1 VAEGTTFEI
10 DIQADG
16 TRAASAA
23 DSVKLLADRLDAA
36 SAASLSAA
44 DAVKASEAAYSQA
57 ESAADRAAK
66 SVEKIGI
73 AIQLQQQKMADAAA
87 AGNEKAFEK
96 AAAAV
101 ELLQQKQA
109 VASEKADELRA
120 ALIGHA
126 EAVNEAKSAAV
137 AAQAAETQLGS
148 AMASVKNQAALVAKA
163 LDSEAKAQKAASDAA
178 AKTAKSQAYAAAK
191 ASAGAAAAA
200 AGSGKV
206 NEIAEGLGKLGGPLG
221 IAGQKALGAAE
232 GMKKL
237 GASLGSA
244 GPYVAMVVVV
254 AALAAGLAVLG
265 VAAAGAAIKISAW
278 AVANADAARTQELV
292 LAGIARSARGGDE
305 LAAAIDDISRSTG
318 LADDKIQG
326 MAKTLADSGL
336 RGKELTD
343 KLTETAEAAAKLEF
357 GPDFQKRLLS
367 MDVQTARFKK
377 NIASTFSIGSSSLE
391 PLLKGIRSL
400 IELFDTQNASGRAM
414 QAVFRSVFEPLI
426 EGATKTIPTLRTNFI
441 LAQIQILKGL
451 IQLKLFTQQYGDEL
465 RFAGKAV
472 AVLTALIVGG
482 LLLAIGFVIV
492 NLIIIGAAFGFVVG
506 VVTALIAG
514 VVWLGAQ
521 LLTLGVAANEAVVGK
536 IKAAFDW
543 LASVSLSDIGTAM
556 IDGLVNGITAS
567 AAKVTSALKGV
578 VDGAVKTAKSA
589 LGIASPS
596 KVFAEIGGY
605 TAEGM
610 SEGVSEGT
618 ADVQSTISDMVAPP
632 EAAAPAA
639 AAPAA
644 KAEGGGGVTIII
656 NGVEG
661 AQGILDELQKLA
673 IQLGAAV
680 PA

>member
-1 VAEGTTFEI
+1 MAGSGTTFEI
-10 DIQADG
+10 DIPVDG
-16 TRAASAA
+16 ARAASAA
-23 DSVKLLADRLDAA
+23 DSVKLLADQLTAA
-36 SAASLSAA
+36 SAASTAAA
-44 DAVKASEAAYSQA
+44 DAVKVGETAYAQAEAAA
-57 ESAADRAAK
+57 NRT
-66 SVEKIGI
+66 
-73 AIQLQQQKMADAAA
+73 
-87 AGNEKAFEK
+87 
-96 AAAAV
+96 
-101 ELLQQKQA
+101 A
-109 VASEKADELRA
+109 VALEKVTL
-120 ALIGHA
+120 
-126 EAVNEAKSAAV
+126 
-137 AAQAAETQLGS
+137 AAQAQEGK
-148 AMASVKNQAALVAKA
+148 VKAALDVGDLPAAERAKA
-163 LDSEAKAQKAASDAA
+163 KFDAL
-178 AKTAKSQAYAAAK
+178 TAKQAELATRAAAAK
-191 ASAGAAAAA
+191 AALDAEAATLDKLKGAAANAAKAQEQIGAAHAKVKAAAEAQGKAAAAA

-278 AVANADAARTQELV
+278 AVANADAARTQELA

-305 LAAAIDDISRSTG
+305 LAAAIDDISRATG
-318 LADDKIQG
+318 YGDDKLKEMAKSLAD
-326 MAKTLADSGL
+326 TGL

-357 GPDFQKRLLS
+357 GPDYQKRLLS

-377 NIASTFSIGSSSLE
+377 NVASTFSISTATLE
-391 PLLKGIRSL
+391 PLLKGIQSL
-400 IELFDTQNASGRAM
+400 IQLFDTQNASGRAM
-414 QAVFRSVFEPLI
+414 QVVFRSVFEPLI

-472 AVLTALIVGG
+472 AILTALIVGG

-492 NLIIIGAAFGFVVG
+492 NLVLIGAAFGFVVG

-514 VVWLGAQ
+514 CVWLGAQ
-521 LLTLGVAANEAVVGK
+521 LLTLGVAANDAVIGK

-543 LASVSLSDIGTAM
+543 LRSVSLSDIGTAM
-556 IDGLVNGITAS
+556 IDGLVQGITAG

-596 KVFAEIGGY
+596 KVFAEIGGF

-610 SEGVSEGT
+610 EQGVSDG
-618 ADVQSTISDMVAPP
+618 AGAVQSSISDMVAPP

-639 AAPAA
+639 APAA
-644 KAEGGGGVTIII
+644 GKGEGGGVTIVI
-656 NGVEG
+656 NGVTG
-661 AQGILDELQKLA
+661 AEDLLDQLSKLA
-673 IQLGAAV
+673 MQIGGAV

>member
-1 VAEGTTFEI
+1 MAGSGTTFEI
-10 DIQADG
+10 DIPVDG
-16 TRAASAA
+16 ARAASAA
-23 DSVKLLADRLDAA
+23 DSVKLLADQLTAA
-36 SAASLSAA
+36 SAASTAAA
-44 DAVKASEAAYSQA
+44 DAVKVGETAYAQAEAAA
-57 ESAADRAAK
+57 NRT
-66 SVEKIGI
+66 
-73 AIQLQQQKMADAAA
+73 
-87 AGNEKAFEK
+87 
-96 AAAAV
+96 
-101 ELLQQKQA
+101 A
-109 VASEKADELRA
+109 VALEKVTL
-120 ALIGHA
+120 
-126 EAVNEAKSAAV
+126 
-137 AAQAAETQLGS
+137 AAQAQEGK
-148 AMASVKNQAALVAKA
+148 VKAALDVGDLPAAERAKA
-163 LDSEAKAQKAASDAA
+163 KFDAL
-178 AKTAKSQAYAAAK
+178 TAKQAELATRAAAAK
-191 ASAGAAAAA
+191 AALDAEAATLDKLKGAAANAAKAQEQIGAAHAKVKAAAEAQGKAAAAA

-278 AVANADAARTQELV
+278 AVANADAARTQELA

-305 LAAAIDDISRSTG
+305 LAAAIDDISRATG
-318 LADDKIQG
+318 YGDDKLKEMAKSLAD
-326 MAKTLADSGL
+326 TGL

-357 GPDFQKRLLS
+357 GPDYQKRLLS

-377 NIASTFSIGSSSLE
+377 NVASTFSISTATLE
-391 PLLKGIRSL
+391 PLLKGIQSL
-400 IELFDTQNASGRAM
+400 IQLFDTQNASGRAM
-414 QAVFRSVFEPLI
+414 QVVFRSLFEPLI

-472 AVLTALIVGG
+472 AILTALIVGG

-492 NLIIIGAAFGFVVG
+492 NLVLIGAAFGFVVG

-514 VVWLGAQ
+514 VAWLGAQ
-521 LLTLGVAANEAVVGK
+521 LLTLGVAANEAVIGK

-543 LASVSLSDIGTAM
+543 LRSVSLSDIGTAM
-556 IDGLVNGITAS
+556 IDGLVQGITAG

-596 KVFAEIGGY
+596 KVFAEIGGF

-610 SEGVSEGT
+610 EQGVSDG
-618 ADVQSTISDMVAPP
+618 AGAVQSSISDMVAPP

-639 AAPAA
+639 APAASAAPA
-644 KAEGGGGVTIII
+644 GGGVYTFNIYT
-656 NGVEG
+656 NDGGVIAEIERIMMQVVG
-661 AQGILDELQKLA
+661 AT
-673 IQLGAAV
+673 
-680 PA
+680 PAPAGGT